1 MHGLHLGALEIIT
14 SNPHGHNSRERRN
27 YSYFTEGGRK
37 LGTDSGWHWS
47 NVLER
52 SQIGHSVSFLTSRIH
67 LYYMVPSSSLEE
79 WHLPSVCSRETYK
92 IRILPFF
99 FLNVALGS
107 CYFFSPVAIKSW
119 KEIYLNTVEENRSML
134 APWTHTHMWPHV
146 SFSEVLQS
154 PVFLSAHHLI
164 KEEILF
170 AMWKVNPVDVAFV
183 HYLAVTFVDSKIIGF
198 HALENVSGRGSLLK
212 YFPGHSRIVGLEI
225 IPLNCGL

>member
-1 MHGLHLGALEIIT
+1 MATILGKEGTIPISQRVVGNWAQILAGIDQMCWREARSVIQSHFWQVVFIYIT
-14 SNPHGHNSRERRN
+14 WFPPAPWRN
-27 YSYFTEGGRK
+27 GIFF
-37 LGTDSGWHWS
+37 LC
-47 NVLER
+47 VLEKHTR
-52 SQIGHSVSFLTSRIH
+52 YGFFH
-67 LYYMVPSSSLEE
+67 
-79 WHLPSVCSRETYK
+79 
-92 IRILPFF
+92 FF
-99 FLNVALGS
+99 FECSLMFMLF
-107 CYFFSPVAIKSW
+107 FFSPIAIKSW

-183 HYLAVTFVDSKIIGF
+183 HYLAVTFLDSKIIGF
-198 HALENVSGRGSLLK
+198 HALENVSGRRSLLK